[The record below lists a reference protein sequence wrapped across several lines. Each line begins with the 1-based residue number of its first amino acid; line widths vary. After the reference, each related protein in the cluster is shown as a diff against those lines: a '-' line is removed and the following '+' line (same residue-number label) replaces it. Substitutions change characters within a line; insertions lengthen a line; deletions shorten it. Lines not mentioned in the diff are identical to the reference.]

1 MVMAQLEELLLSVWR
16 EAGRHTEIT
25 ATTTN
30 ITRLLAR
37 WMPIEQVFVRRIAPE
52 RSCLETV
59 GIGTEKILP
68 WSLGERS
75 DCSPT
80 QLQGLL
86 AWCRRGEVTLRGGGG
101 GNVREL
107 EAAVPPEIDAD
118 LLVGPLGSEHG
129 TCGVILLIAP
139 PAQPFTPLHQ
149 RMLQTILEPLAAA
162 LENDRR
168 LRELTALREAAEAD
182 KQSLLRRLGRTE
194 VTETIVGADGRLRPV
209 MERVALVGP
218 SDAPVLI
225 LGETGS
231 GKEVIARAIH
241 TRSSRAA
248 GPFIRVN
255 CGAIPPDLIDSELF
269 GHEKGSFTGAV
280 GTRRGWFERA
290 DDGTLFL
297 DEIGELP
304 AAAQVRLLRVLQEGA
319 FERVGGERS
328 AKVDVRI
335 VTATNRDL
343 ATMVQQGRFREDLWY
358 RIAVFPIVLPPLR
371 EHPEDIAAL
380 VEHFARRAAVRFG
393 LTPQLPSP
401 QDIALLTDYAW
412 PGNVRELM
420 AVIDRAAILGAG
432 KRLEVGKALGL
443 MPGVYP
449 ISPTTDQPPPAHRS
463 VASKCISLDAAMTQ
477 HIEATLEATH
487 GRIEGPHGAA
497 RLLGINPYTLRGRMR
512 KLGIDW
518 ARFRSAQFP

>member
-1 MVMAQLEELLLSVWR
+1 MTPFHELLLSVWR
-16 EAGRHTEIT
+16 EAGRHTDM
-25 ATTTN
+25 ATSTSN
-30 ITRLLAR
+30 IAQLLRR
-37 WMPIEQVFVRRIAPE
+37 WMPIGQVVVRHIEPE
-52 RSCLETV
+52 RSCIETV
-59 GIGTEKILP
+59 GIGTDNIVP

-75 DCSPT
+75 DWGPL
-80 QLQGLL
+80 QLQALL
-86 AWCRRGEVTLRGGGG
+86 DWCQRGVAVRWRRGGG
-101 GNVREL
+101 NATEL
-107 EAAVPPEIDAD
+107 EAAIPPGFEAD
-118 LLVGPLGSEHG
+118 VLIGPLVSEHG
-129 TCGVILLIAP
+129 TCGVILLLAAP
-139 PAQPFTPLHQ
+139 TQLLTALHQ
-149 RMLQTILEPLAAA
+149 RMLQTILEPVAAA

-182 KQSLLRRLGRTE
+182 KQSLLRRLGRTA
-194 VTETIVGADGRLRPV
+194 VAETIVGADGRLRPV
-209 MERVALVGP
+209 MERVALVSP

-241 TRSSRAA
+241 TRSARAV

-290 DDGTLFL
+290 DEGTLFL

-304 AAAQVRLLRVLQEGA
+304 PAAQVRFLRVLQEGV

-328 AKVDVRI
+328 IKVDVRI
-335 VTATNRDL
+335 VAATHQDL
-343 ATMVQQGRFREDLWY
+343 ATMVQHGRFREDLWY

-371 EHPEDIAAL
+371 EHPEDVAAL
-380 VEHFARRAAVRFG
+380 AEHFAQRAAVRFG
-393 LTPQLPSP
+393 LTPQRPS
-401 QDIALLTDYAW
+401 LLI
-412 PGNVRELM
+412 

-432 KRLEVGKALGL
+432 RSLEIGKALGL
-443 MPGVYP
+443 LPGV
-449 ISPTTDQPPPAHRS
+449 SPLSSTTDSPPPPQRS
-463 VASKCISLDAAMTQ
+463 LASTCLSLNASMKQ
-477 HIEATLEATH
+477 HIEATLEMTR

-497 RLLGINPYTLRGRMR
+497 RLLGINPHTLRGRMR

-518 ARFRSAQFP
+518 TRFRSAGAGTP